1 MSLPIR
7 TSFSNLEYISWL
19 QQRPTVL
26 SENVMLS
33 NLVENLYA
41 CLLCQLGHEYTTI
54 FDFLACDDFG
64 RMFDYSFPRLRFFL

>member
-1 MSLPIR
+1 ML
-7 TSFSNLEYISWL
+7 
-19 QQRPTVL
+19 
-26 SENVMLS
+26 LS